1 MGVINSKKAF
11 GDEMKIIKLS
21 FKDGARYDENG
32 NRVKRPTTNKVPRQN
47 VQHLLI
53 QKQRPNQARPLI
65 KVQKKGYPQQQS
77 SIRSQVRFM
86 RYAKS
91 IHFKKLELR
100 LDFQVTLYF
109 LSQ

>member
-1 MGVINSKKAF
+1 MGVINTKKAF

-47 VQHLLI
+47 VRHLLI

-77 SIRSQVRFM
+77 SIRSQVRFI
-86 RYAKS
+86 RHVQS
-91 IHFKKLELR
+91 IYVRKA
-100 LDFQVTLYF
+100 
-109 LSQ
+109 

>member
-1 MGVINSKKAF
+1 MGVINTKKPF

-32 NRVKRPTTNKVPRQN
+32 NRVKRPTANKVPRQN

-53 QKQRPNQARPLI
+53 QKQRSNQVRPLI

-77 SIRSQVRFM
+77 SLRSQVSLI
-86 RYAKS
+86 RYVQPLCV
-91 IHFKKLELR
+91 KK
-100 LDFQVTLYF
+100 T
-109 LSQ
+109 

>member
-1 MGVINSKKAF
+1 MGVINTKKAF

-53 QKQRPNQARPLI
+53 QKQRSNQVRPLI

-77 SIRSQVRFM
+77 SLRSQVSLI
-86 RYAKS
+86 RYVQS
-91 IHFKKLELR
+91 IYVKK
-100 LDFQVTLYF
+100 T
-109 LSQ
+109 

>member
-1 MGVINSKKAF
+1 MGVFNTEKAF

-86 RYAKS
+86 RYAQS
-91 IHFKKLELR
+91 IHVKKLR